1 MCRKLVSCAVFKAIL
16 TPFSRLQVA
25 FIVGFS
31 VPEILCV
38 QNSKYA
44 MQTRNEQGVACSRLS
59 VSEDDRKS
67 ERAKSGIS
75 CERDLGVKRRA
86 SPLSLPDPA
95 RRPRLYQSST
105 LTESLEQTKQG
116 GNGDAPVTSS
126 GLGKEGSNFW
136 WARERKRLLAVYLLL
151 NSLET
156 VTPSILLDGGVTVSN
171 NNFTSDI
178 KWDHCEILATGK
190 SDLQC
195 KIKETLRSV
204 S

>member
-1 MCRKLVSCAVFKAIL
+1 MRTIEKA
-16 TPFSRLQVA
+16 SGR
-25 FIVGFS
+25 
-31 VPEILCV
+31 
-38 QNSKYA
+38 
-44 MQTRNEQGVACSRLS
+44 
-59 VSEDDRKS
+59 
-67 ERAKSGIS
+67 RAGSAASGIS
-75 CERDLGVKRRA
+75 CERDPGVKRRA

-95 RRPRLYQSST
+95 RRPRLFQSST

-136 WARERKRLLAVYLLL
+136 WARKRKRLLAVYLLL

-156 VTPSILLDGGVTVSN
+156 VTPSSILLDGGVTVSN

-178 KWDHCEILATGK
+178 KWDHFEILATGK